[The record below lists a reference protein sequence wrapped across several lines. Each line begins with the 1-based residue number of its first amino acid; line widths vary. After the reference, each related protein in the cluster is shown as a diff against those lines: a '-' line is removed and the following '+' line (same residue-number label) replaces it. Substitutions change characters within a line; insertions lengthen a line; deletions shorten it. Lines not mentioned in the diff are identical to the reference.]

1 MSDDLR
7 KIEVGEKI
15 LGFFVVRKIEQR
27 VKEGQHYL
35 SLEVGNSSGRING
48 TYWGDDA
55 QELYKVLSQGSVVK
69 IMGEGME
76 YGGKSWLS
84 IQKIRLA
91 EPNEVEIEQLLP
103 KGRYSSDV
111 LWKQVEK
118 YINLLEDEWLKK
130 LATSIFS
137 DSEFRDKFLTY
148 PAAKLWHG
156 AYLGGLAEHTLRV
169 TAVCKRVSE
178 FYSPCRHDL
187 LICGALLHDIGK
199 VDELSIAGFFDY
211 SVKGRLLGHTVL
223 GVMRVVESA
232 SRIDGFPDELL
243 DEVVHMILSHHG
255 DAERGAAIRPMT
267 IEAIILHHADLLDS
281 QAAGVEHI
289 IEKELPKGRQ
299 FSKYISLLNRFIYL
313 DGYRN
318 DTDE

>member
-111 LWKQVEK
+111 LWKQIEK

-130 LATSIFS
+130 LVTSIFY
-137 DSEFRDKFLTY
+137 DSKFRDKFLTY

-199 VDELSIAGFFDY
+199 VKQRAETKPAIKRHQEWGAEWLDANGLSKFREFSLYHHRLSQDDPKRDMLSIDRSSQSYRGDLWIVFEADNL
-211 SVKGRLLGHTVL
+211 S
-223 GVMRVVESA
+223 SA
-232 SRIDGFPDELL
+232 DE
-243 DEVVHMILSHHG
+243 MI
-255 DAERGAAIRPMT
+255 AKK
-267 IEAIILHHADLLDS
+267 LHL
-281 QAAGVEHI
+281 
-289 IEKELPKGRQ
+289 
-299 FSKYISLLNRFIYL
+299 
-313 DGYRN
+313 
-318 DTDE
+318 